1 MSSSLNSSSS
11 SDTVNLSLD
20 IYGWLMDVPCPVDFV
35 LGTTTVKVRDFAAFG
50 PNAIIRLKQQAGA
63 DLEVHVGGVPIAAGE
78 VVIIEENVGLR
89 LSRILA
95 PAAVEVA

>member
-1 MSSSLNSSSS
+1 MSSSPTSSSS
-11 SDTVNLSLD
+11 SEINLPLD
-20 IYGWLMDVPCPVDFV
+20 VYGWLMDVPCPVDFV

-50 PNAIIRLKQQAGA
+50 PNAIIRLKQAAGA
-63 DLEVHVGGVPIAAGE
+63 DLEVHVGGVPVAAGE

-95 PAAVEVA
+95 PAAQEVS

>member
-1 MSSSLNSSSS
+1 MSSSPTSSSS
-11 SDTVNLSLD
+11 SEINLPLD
-20 IYGWLMDVPCPVDFV
+20 VYGWLMDVPCPVDFV

-50 PNAIIRLKQQAGA
+50 PNAIIRLKQAAGA
-63 DLEVHVGGVPIAAGE
+63 DLEVHVGGVPVAAGE

-95 PAAVEVA
+95 PSAREVS

>member
-1 MSSSLNSSSS
+1 M
-11 SDTVNLSLD
+11 
-20 IYGWLMDVPCPVDFV
+20 DFV

-63 DLEVHVGGVPIAAGE
+63 DLEVHVGGVPVAAGE

-95 PAAVEVA
+95 PSAREVS